1 MNPNSKAYKNREL
14 KNAILIVWQVS
25 AVLSILIL
33 LILFFVDD
41 QKILS
46 GLPVCEARK
55 KGLECF
61 LCGSTH
67 AFIELKKLNFTGA
80 FALNKLSPFIFVLLI
95 LNSLL
100 FFKYLF
106 KNYKTK
112 L

>member
-1 MNPNSKAYKNREL
+1 MIYKNQEL

-25 AVLSILIL
+25 AVVSILIL
-33 LILFFVDD
+33 LVLFFVDE

-46 GLPVCEARK
+46 QLPVCEARK

-67 AFIELKKLNFTGA
+67 AFIELKKLNFGSA
-80 FALNKLSPFIFVLLI
+80 FAFNKLSPFMFVLLI
-95 LNSLL
+95 LNSL
-100 FFKYLF
+100 FFLKYLF